1 MLGIIFVYLQKTK
14 LKTMNI
20 LKEAQK
26 IIFDRAEEKERQ
38 YGNIDDSIAKAACVA
53 SELCN
58 KEITTEDFYKCM
70 IALKVS
76 RMAYNTKKDTMLD
89 CVGYIAALDNFK
101 NNGYE

>member
-1 MLGIIFVYLQKTK
+1 
-14 LKTMNI
+14 MNI
-20 LKEAQK
+20 LKRAQE

-38 YGNIDDSIAKAACVA
+38 YGNIDESMVKAAAVA

-58 KEITTEDFYKCM
+58 KEITPEDFYKCM

-89 CVGYIAALDNFK
+89 CVGYIAALDQFK
-101 NNGYE
+101 NGGYDK